1 MKHVSLQICER
12 SQERK
17 ERIVVFAGLEA
28 AHGTGRATRRHWGC
42 SCGSLETGTRGS
54 FYLHGGE
61 WNIDL
66 SRFLLDLFYCL
77 YDVIIIFNTSDLIFL
92 ATPIPFR
99 KPIPFHGF
107 VLCTNIPLTED
118 QTNLI
123 SLMPLLGFQ
132 IIP

>member
-1 MKHVSLQICER
+1 MG
-12 SQERK
+12 
-17 ERIVVFAGLEA
+17 AGQKQ
-28 AHGTGRATRRHWGC
+28 TGVILPARR
-42 SCGSLETGTRGS
+42 
-54 FYLHGGE
+54 GG

-66 SRFLLDLFYCL
+66 LRFLLALFYYL

-92 ATPIPFR
+92 ATPVPFR
-99 KPIPFHGF
+99 KRIPFHGS
-107 VLCTNIPLTED
+107 VLRTNVPVTGD

>member
-1 MKHVSLQICER
+1 MALAVPSGGSR
-12 SQERK
+12 N
-17 ERIVVFAGLEA
+17 VPVAAGGMQRGFIPPA
-28 AHGTGRATRRHWGC
+28 RRGTWST
-42 SCGSLETGTRGS
+42 
-54 FYLHGGE
+54 
-61 WNIDL
+61 DL
-66 SRFLLDLFYCL
+66 STFLLGLFYCL

-99 KPIPFHGF
+99 KHIPLHAF
-107 VLCTNIPLTED
+107 VLCPNIPETED